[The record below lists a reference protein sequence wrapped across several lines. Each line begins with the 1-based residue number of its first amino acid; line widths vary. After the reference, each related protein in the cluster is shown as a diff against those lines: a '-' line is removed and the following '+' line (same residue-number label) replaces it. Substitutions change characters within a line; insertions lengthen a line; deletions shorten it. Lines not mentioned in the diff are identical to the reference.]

1 MPKKLIAVFFVL
13 IAIAFIGFPVQAD
26 QPVPEF
32 APGQI
37 LVRFKP
43 GLPIQARDAH
53 LKQFGA
59 WYQSQIPEIDV
70 TVAGVRDGEELA
82 VIDQLE
88 GTDPVVYAEVDGVVF
103 AVETI
108 PNDPRWPEQY
118 GPVRIKGPQAWD
130 LSTGSDAVIISV
142 IDTGVACNHED
153 LAGKCVAGFD
163 FVNNDPDPFDDHG
176 HGTHVAGI
184 AAANTNNGLGV
195 AGMCWLCKVQP
206 VKVLNS
212 GGSGTWEAV
221 AAGNVWAA
229 DNGADVINMSL
240 GGTGFSQV
248 MKDAVDYAYGKGV
261 LIFAAAGN
269 SGGEGVFYPA
279 RYDSVIA
286 VAATDAADNRA
297 SFSTTGPEVE
307 LAAPGVANLSSV
319 PTGSCGLCDPSGYRS
334 LSGTS
339 MATPHATGTG
349 GLLLSFRSTLTNVEA
364 RQVLQLTAADKGE
377 AGRDRLYGFGLVD
390 AYAALTFGGEFPTPT
405 PTLEPTETPIP
416 TDTPIPTLTPTRQP
430 GTAVCGKI
438 TGGAVWTA
446 AGSPFYLTCNVEIK
460 GGLVAMNVEI
470 QLRGFSLV
478 ATGTY
483 FNDVE
488 MTP

>member
-1 MPKKLIAVFFVL
+1 MPKKWISVFFVL
-13 IAIAFIGFPVQAD
+13 IAIAFIGFPAQAD
-26 QPVPEF
+26 QPSPEF
-32 APGQI
+32 APGRI

-59 WYQSQIPEIDV
+59 WYQSEIPQIDV
-70 TVAGVRDGEELA
+70 TVAGVREGEEFT
-82 VIDQLE
+82 VVDQLE
-88 GTDPVVYAEVDGVVF
+88 STDPVVYAEVNGLVH
-103 AVETI
+103 AIETI

-142 IDTGVACNHED
+142 IDTGVACSHED
-153 LAGKCVAGFD
+153 LVGKCVAGFD
-163 FVNNDPDPFDDHG
+163 FVNNDPDPSDDHG

-184 AAANTNNGLGV
+184 
-195 AGMCWLCKVQP
+195 

-240 GGTGFSQV
+240 GGSGFSQV
-248 MKDAVDYAYGKGV
+248 MKDAVDYAYSKGV

-269 SGGEGVFYPA
+269 SGGEGVLYPA

-307 LAAPGVANLSSV
+307 LAAPGVSNLSSV
-319 PTGSCGLCDPSGYRS
+319 PTGSCSLCDPSGYRF

-339 MATPHATGTG
+339 MAAPHAAGTG

-364 RQVLQLTAADKGE
+364 RQVLQFTAADKGE
-377 AGRDRLYGFGLVD
+377 AGRDRFYGFGLVD

-405 PTLEPTETPIP
+405 PVPEPTQTPV
-416 TDTPIPTLTPTRQP
+416 PTLTPTQEP

-438 TGGAVWTA
+438 TGGAVWTVS
-446 AGSPFYLTCNVEIK
+446 GSPFYLTCNADIK
-460 GGLVAMNVEI
+460 GGLTAINVEI
-470 QLRGFSLV
+470 QLHGYSLA

-483 FNDVE
+483 FQGVR
-488 MTP
+488 MIP